1 MADDD
6 CICIVVEA
14 NANGPTVQFVD
25 KMANGPYSINMF
37 DSESLVIVVNLKV
50 LSRSVQSG
58 NYIKNNIS
66 TDIATVASVAVKG
79 LTPRTERLATG
90 RIPDIKLCS
99 KCEIRALQVNHI
111 AVCYDGNND

>member
-6 CICIVVEA
+6 CICTVVEA

-50 LSRSVQSG
+50 LSRSVQ
-58 NYIKNNIS
+58 
-66 TDIATVASVAVKG
+66 
-79 LTPRTERLATG
+79 
-90 RIPDIKLCS
+90 
-99 KCEIRALQVNHI
+99 
-111 AVCYDGNND
+111 